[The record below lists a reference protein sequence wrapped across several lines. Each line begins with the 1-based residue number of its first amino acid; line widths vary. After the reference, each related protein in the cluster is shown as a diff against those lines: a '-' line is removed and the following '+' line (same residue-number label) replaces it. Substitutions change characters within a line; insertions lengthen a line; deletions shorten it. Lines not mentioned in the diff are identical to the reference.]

1 MKEIRKI
8 KSIVAL
14 IAVLLPIWVMP
25 ACSSNSTQV
34 EASGTRTELGMGS
47 TGMELKSSSYP
58 VTVSHGFGD
67 LVLKKKPVR
76 ILSLSPTA
84 TEILFAIGAGSQVFA
99 VDDQSNY
106 PLGVPVTNISGWTP
120 NLEAILGMEPDLVA
134 HSYLPE
140 DIEDGLASV
149 GIPSMA
155 QFAAGTLADT
165 YQQIE
170 MLGIATGNQVNADQ
184 LVTSMKS
191 NIQALVDRSKG
202 LRGGTFYHELDQTFY
217 SITSSTLVGEIYTL
231 VGLENIAD
239 GADPDGTG
247 YPQLS
252 EEYLLAQDPDFIFL
266 ADTKCCAQSIDI
278 VKARPGWSTLSAV
291 QENAVIELDD
301 DIASRWGPRVVDFL
315 VVVVEAME
323 QRAGR

>member
-1 MKEIRKI
+1 
-8 KSIVAL
+8 
-14 IAVLLPIWVMP
+14 
-25 ACSSNSTQV
+25 
-34 EASGTRTELGMGS
+34 MGS
-47 TGMELKSSSYP
+47 ADMELKSSSYP

-67 LVLKKKPVR
+67 LVLEKKPVR

-84 TEILFAIGAGSQVFA
+84 TEMLFAIGAGSQVFA

-120 NLEAILGMEPDLVA
+120 NLEAILGMEPDLVV

-155 QFAAGTLADT
+155 QFAAGRLADT

-170 MLGIATGNQVNADQ
+170 MLGIATDNQVNADQ

-191 NIQALVDRSKG
+191 NIQALVDQSKG
-202 LRGGTFYHELDQTFY
+202 LQGGTFYHELDQTFY

-239 GADPDGTG
+239 DADPDGTG

-266 ADTKCCAQSIDI
+266 ADTKCCAQSIRI
-278 VKARPGWSTLSAV
+278 VKKRPGWSTLSAV

-301 DIASRWGPRVVDFL
+301 DIASRWGPRVVEFL
-315 VVVVEAME
+315 MVVVEAME
-323 QRAGR
+323 QRAGQ